1 MIIILINI
9 QREVLRAEGAGVCW
23 VGEAEPQRLFHPPVF
38 TRTIEKIGS
47 FLARAKA
54 SKKISPL
61 FFLVAGDAILT

>member
-1 MIIILINI
+1 MIIISIKYTE
-9 QREVLRAEGAGVCW
+9 RGVAGRRSGGVLGWRGGAAEAISS
-23 VGEAEPQRLFHPPVF
+23 PVF
-38 TRTIEKIGS
+38 TRTIEKMGS